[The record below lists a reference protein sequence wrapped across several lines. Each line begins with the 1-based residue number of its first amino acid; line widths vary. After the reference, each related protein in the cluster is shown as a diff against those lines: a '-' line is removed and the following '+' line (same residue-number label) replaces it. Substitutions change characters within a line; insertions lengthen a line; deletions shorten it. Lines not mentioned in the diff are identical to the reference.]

1 MTEKVILI
9 GPPGC
14 GKSTVGKLLA
24 KELQLNF
31 LDSDSEVSKRAGKSI
46 SDIFLED
53 GERKFR
59 ELERDVVLGGLDSN
73 VGVMALGGGSIL
85 DADVFLRLEREPKVV
100 YLEVSISN
108 AAPRVGFNTDRP
120 LLVGNP
126 RQQWLKLFEARREKY
141 ERLGKFRISTNNRK
155 PKEVVSELKEIIG

>member
-1 MTEKVILI
+1 MNEKVILI

-53 GERKFR
+53 GEGKFR
-59 ELERDVVLGGLDSN
+59 ELERDVVLDALDSN
-73 VGVMALGGGSIL
+73 VGVIALGGGSIL
-85 DADVFLRLEREPKVV
+85 DAEVFSRLEREPKVV

-141 ERLGKFRISTNNRK
+141 ERLGKFRVSTNNRK